1 MIRRLVLGLL
11 VLTAGC
17 QRAPAADP
25 SQPLAYAVRVPF
37 SPAAGGAL
45 QRVVLPPAALVA
57 IRRDDA
63 GDVRLFDAKGRLVP
77 FARLDSLTPAK
88 FTVTS
93 LPAYPVTQTPATAG
107 HGALLVR
114 VEGAERV
121 VTVDSAGST
130 DAPSAP
136 QVLLDTRALTQPA
149 QGITLDMATPAD
161 QPVTVSLAASSDMKN
176 WQPLGEKV
184 LFRPAAGAAPLGGAE
199 VKLDG
204 ADLHGRYV
212 AVSWGAAQ
220 GVAFHA
226 AQATTSAEARAPR
239 VSVATNGGTLTNAHE
254 MRFDLPAPALGS
266 ALRLTEAGADG
277 VIPVRLWGRAQP
289 QDPWALIDA
298 GTLRSGASAL
308 LDISAPAMTH
318 FKLEADARTAGFSAA
333 PRVELLF
340 DPVEL
345 LAALNGTP
353 PFVLAAGQPAAAE
366 NALALSEIAP
376 QGVVPPAL
384 PSVQFAP
391 APPPVLALQAGAEDG
406 GFDPR
411 KGLLWAALLLG
422 TAVLGFATWRLART

>member
-333 PRVELLF
+333 TRVELLF
-340 DPVEL
+340 DPV
-345 LAALNGTP
+345 
-353 PFVLAAGQPAAAE
+353 
-366 NALALSEIAP
+366 
-376 QGVVPPAL
+376 
-384 PSVQFAP
+384 
-391 APPPVLALQAGAEDG
+391 
-406 GFDPR
+406 
-411 KGLLWAALLLG
+411 
-422 TAVLGFATWRLART
+422 